1 MVSGHSMTQGVQ
13 KPSSHEVIFRSAG
26 GDFSYYILKYG
37 IVRKC
42 EKHRLDIGIVAPH
55 MFHAVFFLVASCE
68 LMFLDASFHIVRHP
82 CADYKSV
89 LRAAILSGH
98 RYNNSLCRL
107 APAIRFPEF
116 TEVLHRFVIYGRIM
130 LVKSGFKIDFGFD
143 DVVKAFRCLPLL
155 CGLPSLFRTS
165 YGRDA
170 TSSTNCL
177 GGRTPLNGFLFCH
190 GIKGY

>member
-1 MVSGHSMTQGVQ
+1 MPVSYIEVRNFFKFFSYCLYGFRTFDDPKGV
-13 KPSSHEVIFRSAG
+13 PETVRSHEVIFRSAG

-89 LRAAILSGH
+89 LRAAIHCLGIDIIILFVVLHQPSVF
-98 RYNNSLCRL
+98 L
-107 APAIRFPEF
+107 EF

-130 LVKSGFKIDFGFD
+130 LVKSGFKIDFRFD
-143 DVVKAFRCLPLL
+143 DVVKAFFVA
-155 CGLPSLFRTS
+155 FRFF
-165 YGRDA
+165 A
-170 TSSTNCL
+170 
-177 GGRTPLNGFLFCH
+177 GFLAV
-190 GIKGY
+190 